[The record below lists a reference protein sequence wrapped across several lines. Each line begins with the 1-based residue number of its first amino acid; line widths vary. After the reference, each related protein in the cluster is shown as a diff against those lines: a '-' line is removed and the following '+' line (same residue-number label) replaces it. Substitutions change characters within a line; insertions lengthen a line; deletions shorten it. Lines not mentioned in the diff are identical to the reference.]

1 MFERYTE
8 EARRVI
14 FFARYEASQYGSP
27 YIETEHLLLGLCRE
41 DRTIKRLLRSAMDSD
56 IRKEIERRIVRGQRY
71 ATSVEVPLS
80 MQAKKVLH
88 FAAEEA
94 DRLSQRHIGTEH
106 MLLGLLRIED
116 SLGAEIARGRGLKA
130 EQYREKLAADPP
142 QPVSFQAGKMRS
154 AARRPSLPVLE
165 EFLNGLKWKSS
176 GDLIAFFA
184 EHAQIVDVHGRRW
197 NYDEI
202 AANSDQLFVPYA
214 KKNATY
220 VIEETPVDSD
230 AHLVAVVLWKNA
242 LVASMERVWMHRMTV
257 VMVPK
262 GGEWAIVS
270 IQVTPVQP

>member
-1 MFERYTE
+1 
-8 EARRVI
+8 
-14 FFARYEASQYGSP
+14 
-27 YIETEHLLLGLCRE
+27 
-41 DRTIKRLLRSAMDSD
+41 MDSD

-116 SLGAEIARGRGLKA
+116 SLGAEIARGRGLRA
-130 EQYREKLAADPP
+130 EKYREKLAADPP
-142 QPVSFQAGKMRS
+142 PPVSFQMRS

-165 EFLNGLKWKSS
+165 EFLNGLKWQSA

-184 EHAQIVDVHGRRW
+184 DNAQIVDVHGRRW

-214 KKNATY
+214 KKNASY
-220 VIEETPVDSD
+220 VIEQTPVDSD
-230 AHLVAVVLWKNA
+230 THLVAVVLWKNA

-262 GGEWAIVS
+262 GGDWAIVS
-270 IQVTPVQP
+270 IQVTPIQA